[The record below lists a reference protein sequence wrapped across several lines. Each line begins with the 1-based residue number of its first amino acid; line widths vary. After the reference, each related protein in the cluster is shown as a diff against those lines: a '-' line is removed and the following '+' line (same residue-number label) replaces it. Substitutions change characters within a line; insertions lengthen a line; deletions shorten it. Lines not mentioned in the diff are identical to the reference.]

1 MTGKLNASLFFR
13 NKNKSYSEDIT
24 KELLV
29 MMKHTVQ
36 LKLPRLWGKKKN
48 DADVVTE
55 IDLEGKEQDIST
67 ALLIAAPLVIGC
79 TIGYL
84 VGFKA
89 GVQKGGTNIIVMKD

>member
-1 MTGKLNASLFFR
+1 
-13 NKNKSYSEDIT
+13 
-24 KELLV
+24 

-36 LKLPRLWGKKKN
+36 LKLPKLWGKKKD

-55 IDLEGKEQDIST
+55 IDLEDKEKDIST
-67 ALLIAAPLVIGC
+67 ALMIAAPLVIGC

-89 GVQKGGTNIIVMKD
+89 GVNKGGTNIIVMKD